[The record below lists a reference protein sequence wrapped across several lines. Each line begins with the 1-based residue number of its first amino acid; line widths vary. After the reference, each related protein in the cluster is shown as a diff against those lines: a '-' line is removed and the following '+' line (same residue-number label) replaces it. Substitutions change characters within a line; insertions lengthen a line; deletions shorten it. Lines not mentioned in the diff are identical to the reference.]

1 MNKNREKIKQE
12 LLKVILPEEIS
23 KEEFDRVVSYLLTIG
38 WFDEYIELRFE
49 KYLKENWDELVEYAE
64 NMTGESYTGREP
76 LLTKETI
83 IEEAR
88 IKYAEELTNN
98 NE

>member
-23 KEEFDRVVSYLLTIG
+23 KEEFDRVINYLLTIG
-38 WFDEYIELRFE
+38 WFDKYIELRFE

-83 IEEAR
+83 IELAR
-88 IKYAEELTNN
+88 IKYAEELINN

>member
-76 LLTKETI
+76 LLTKET
-83 IEEAR
+83 
-88 IKYAEELTNN
+88 NH
-98 NE
+98 